1 MQVAY
6 HCLFAMIVFVSLV
19 MRMKH
24 TKLSSS
30 SREKKRDKLKLKEGD
45 EKRLQ
50 AMHANERK
58 AETYNV
64 VKTDIKE
71 SEADVIKRDEEIKA
85 CFEKTIQKLV
95 GLLKN
100 KKQVIRD
107 LAEQLERLGRRRDH
121 IAAEIVDGLH
131 GCEEISKSLIYEYL
145 DDKYKDQTQ
154 AQRRKGKKNP
164 VPVSGTEPA
173 TEQEQDD
180 IVPPPVIKTSVS
192 SQEMVEP
199 APETQEV
206 GGGSGITLSPQPEQ
220 SANTEPGTESTM
232 PQPQQSE
239 TSEPAQASANQVS
252 QSELELE
259 FIVPKPRYDG
269 LRHAMDY
276 SENLIYVTFD
286 KSGTFMRARPDTFD
300 S

>member
-1 MQVAY
+1 
-6 HCLFAMIVFVSLV
+6 

-24 TKLSSS
+24 TKNS
-30 SREKKRDKLKLKEGD
+30 SREKKRDKLQLKEEE
-45 EKRLQ
+45 EKRRQ
-50 AMHANERK
+50 VMQTNERK

-71 SEADVIKRDEEIKA
+71 TEADVIKRDEEIKA
-85 CFEKTIQKLV
+85 CFEKTILKLD

-173 TEQEQDD
+173 TEQEQED

-192 SQEMVEP
+192 GQEMVEP
-199 APETQEV
+199 APESQAETQEV

-220 SANTEPGTESTM
+220 SANTEPDTMPTM

-239 TSEPAQASANQVS
+239 TSEPAQASADQVF
-252 QSELELE
+252 QSELE

-269 LRHAMDY
+269 LRHAMDD

-286 KSGTFMRARPDTFD
+286 KSGTFMRARPDTFH

>member
-1 MQVAY
+1 
-6 HCLFAMIVFVSLV
+6 MIVFVSLV

-24 TKLSSS
+24 TKKNS
-30 SREKKRDKLKLKEGD
+30 SREKKRDKLELKEEE

-50 AMHANERK
+50 PMQANERK
-58 AETYNV
+58 AETYNTI
-64 VKTDIKE
+64 KTDIKE
-71 SEADVIKRDEEIKA
+71 TEADVIKRDEEIKA
-85 CFEKTIQKLV
+85 CFEKTIQKLD
-95 GLLKN
+95 GFLKN

-121 IAAEIVDGLH
+121 IAAEIVDGLY

-173 TEQEQDD
+173 TEQEQEDV
-180 IVPPPVIKTSVS
+180 VPPPVIEKLVS
-192 SQEMVEP
+192 GQEMVEP

-232 PQPQQSE
+232 PQPRQSE
-239 TSEPAQASANQVS
+239 TSEPAQASADQVS
-252 QSELELE
+252 QSELE
-259 FIVPKPRYDG
+259 
-269 LRHAMDY
+269 
-276 SENLIYVTFD
+276 
-286 KSGTFMRARPDTFD
+286 
-300 S
+300 